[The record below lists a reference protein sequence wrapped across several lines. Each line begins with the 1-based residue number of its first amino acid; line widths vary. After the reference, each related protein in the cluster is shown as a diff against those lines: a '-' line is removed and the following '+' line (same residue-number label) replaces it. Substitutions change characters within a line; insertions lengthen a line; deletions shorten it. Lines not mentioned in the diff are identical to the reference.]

1 MTAVVSS
8 LVLIG
13 VFGGV
18 AASAAGL
25 VVALYR
31 VTNRKRA
38 D

>member
-1 MTAVVSS
+1 MTAVVSN

-18 AASAAGL
+18 AASGAGL

-31 VTNRKRA
+31 ATNRKQA